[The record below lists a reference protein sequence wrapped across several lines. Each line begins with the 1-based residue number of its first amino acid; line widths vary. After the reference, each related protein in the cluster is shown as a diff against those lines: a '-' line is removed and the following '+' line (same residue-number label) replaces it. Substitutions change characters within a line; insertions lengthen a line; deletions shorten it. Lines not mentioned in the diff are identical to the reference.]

1 MLSLHQTA
9 LYYCGRP
16 LLYWGWIACISRKA
30 SCTEPRGTEPWQ
42 FRTEYMHRAT
52 PNIYIYIYIY
62 WWEKRFLICTVRL
75 WNQDATY
82 VRFVPVS
89 QITAKIRRLCHALS
103 SQHPTRALATSPRPV
118 ACLRCLIGTPQ
129 MRMTR
134 GCRRGCFCLNPV
146 ADCQRQYICR
156 GSARAISGR
165 WSCGVFRWLP
175 LGLLIFKSLI

>member
-1 MLSLHQTA
+1 M
-9 LYYCGRP
+9 YR
-16 LLYWGWIACISRKA
+16 
-30 SCTEPRGTEPWQ
+30 TERY
-42 FRTEYMHRAT
+42 RTVTVQDEYMHRAT

-89 QITAKIRRLCHALS
+89 QITAKIHRLCHALS

-146 ADCQRQYICR
+146 ADCQRQYFCR

-165 WSCGVFRWLP
+165 WTCGVFRWLP
-175 LGLLIFKSLI
+175 LGLLVFKSLI